1 LREKA
6 ILLGQRVRVLETR
19 AEQSDTEHVQVAS
32 ELIKTKVE
40 NETLA
45 EENETLKM
53 KTEELQKIVDSQAA
67 DVEARLKSEMETV
80 MQKNIVVH
88 NENRALEENMAEME
102 KELVATKMQWA
113 TVRVPRQSHRNML
126 TLTQINE
133 EHEHLKQKWQ
143 NITQMMSQ

>member
-1 LREKA
+1 MELQGLKDRTAMLEKK
-6 ILLGQRVRVLETR
+6 VRMLEHR

-45 EENETLKM
+45 DENEILKT
-53 KTEELQKIVDSQAA
+53 KGEELQKIVDTQAA
-67 DVEARLKSEMETV
+67 EVEARLKSEMETV

-88 NENRALEENMAEME
+88 NENRALEESMAEME

-113 TVRVPRQSHRNML
+113 T
-126 TLTQINE
+126 INE
-133 EHEHLKQKWQ
+133 EHEQLKQKWHS
-143 NITQMMSQ
+143 ITQMMSR